1 MKSVRP
7 ALALLLLAGATAVAG
22 PMEERFEA
30 ANRAYEKGDFAGAEK
45 EYRAILDYGI
55 QAPEVYYNLG
65 NAFFRQGR
73 IGQAILNYERAQRL
87 DPADPDARY
96 NMEYCRQQ
104 VADRDAPPSHWLA
117 SAYQVW
123 TRAAGAQGEVWLLLV
138 FYLPGSVALGAWILA
153 RQERLRRLAR
163 FAAAVLLLLALPAG
177 GLVILRAAFQAA
189 DASAIVLVDKVE
201 GRSGPGDDN
210 AALFTVHEGLKVQ
223 VRNESGGWVQVL
235 LPNGLNGWVPAS
247 AVEKV

>member
-1 MKSVRP
+1 VKRIHP
-7 ALALLLLAGATAVAG
+7 ALAALLLAGASAVAG

-30 ANRAYEKGDFAGAEK
+30 ANRAYETGDFAGAEK
-45 EYRAILDYGI
+45 EYRAILDSGI

-65 NAFFRQGR
+65 NAYFRQGR
-73 IGQAILNYERAQRL
+73 IGRAILNYERAQRL

-96 NMEYCRQQ
+96 NLDFCRRQ

-117 SAYQVW
+117 SAYQAW
-123 TRAAGAQGEVWLLLV
+123 TRAVGARGEVWLLLV

-153 RQERLRRLAR
+153 RQERFRRLAR
-163 FAAAVLLLLALPAG
+163 FVTVVLLLLALPAA
-177 GLVILRAAFQAA
+177 GLVILRAAFRAA
-189 DASAIVLVDKVE
+189 DAPAIVLADKVE

-223 VRNESGGWVQVL
+223 VRNQSGGWVQVL

-247 AVEKV
+247 AAERI